1 MVIKAEKNG
10 NYTTMSNYHLRDQN
24 LSLKAKGL
32 LSMILSLPESWTYS
46 IKGLIAISK
55 ESRLAIEN
63 ALKELKENK
72 YLWIE
77 KIYPDKTESGK
88 IEYIYHIYEIPYTVN
103 PYTEKPYI
111 EKQDTENQEL
121 DNQVL
126 DNPCIENQDL
136 ENQVLENQHQLNTEV
151 LNTKKLNTK
160 ESNTNKKY
168 SALDSVADD
177 KLRKALEEFISNRK
191 EMRRPVTDKALEL
204 TIKKLYKL
212 ADNNDDRI
220 AIIEQSIENG
230 WMGVFPLKEDKKKK
244 PDKMDKYRK
253 IMGEL

>member
-1 MVIKAEKNG
+1 MILRAKKTK
-10 NYTTMSNYHLRDQN
+10 NYTVMSNVHLHDER

-32 LSMILSLPESWTYS
+32 LSMCLSFDDNWDFS
-46 IKGLIAISK
+46 INGLIAISK
-55 ESRLAIEN
+55 ENRTAIMS
-63 ALKELKENK
+63 ALNELKECG
-72 YLWIE
+72 YLTITEERTSEGKFDYVYTIFENPQEADYPYIE
-77 KIYPDKTESGK
+77 KPHTENLYTDKPITEK
-88 IEYIYHIYEIPYTVN
+88 
-103 PYTEKPYI
+103 PYTEKPHA
-111 EKQDTENQEL
+111 ENVQ
-121 DNQVL
+121 Q
-126 DNPCIENQDL
+126 I
-136 ENQVLENQHQLNTEV
+136 NTNII
-151 LNTKKLNTK
+151 NTNKTKTK

-168 SALDSVADD
+168 SAMDSIADD